1 MPKKIIAALQI
12 KIWRNGYLIKDHT
25 HDYAVAAFVFYA
37 ACGCP
42 SDEDVQRM
50 LYKWAEKNHDSVEVR
65 NKRRHR
71 RILTEKD
78 LIMEKV
84 SQIEKEL
91 DCCIA
96 DIAAVNCMLADV
108 AQSSMGEDK
117 VKCIRY
123 VYFCRGVNFNA
134 RGSMSALVQKCVTET
149 GLNES
154 FIYRSLRQA
163 REIFM
168 QKRGLRSSSVTETA
182 AQVFGF
188 DM

>member
-1 MPKKIIAALQI
+1 M
-12 KIWRNGYLIKDHT
+12 IKDYT

-50 LYKWAEKNHDSVEVR
+50 LYKWAQKNHDSVEVR
-65 NKRRHR
+65 NKRRR
-71 RILTEKD
+71 RRPLTEED
-78 LIMEKV
+78 LIQEKV
-84 SQIEKEL
+84 SHMENEL

-96 DIAAVNCMLADV
+96 DIAAVNRMLETV
-108 AQSSMGEDK
+108 AESSMGDDK
-117 VKCIRY
+117 IKCIRY

-134 RGSMSALVQKCVTET
+134 RGSMSALVQKCVTDT

-154 FIYRSLRQA
+154 FIYRSLKQA
-163 REIFM
+163 REVFM
-168 QKRGLRSSSVTETA
+168 LKRGMRSEELTSTA

-188 DM
+188 AM